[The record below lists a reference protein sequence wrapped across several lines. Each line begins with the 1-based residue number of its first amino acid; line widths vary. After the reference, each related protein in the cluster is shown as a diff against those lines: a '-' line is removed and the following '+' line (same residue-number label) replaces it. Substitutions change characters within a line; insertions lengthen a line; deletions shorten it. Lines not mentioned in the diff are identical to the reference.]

1 MSIDTNKL
9 NETEIICPSELSS
22 DENNV
27 HNDSIEKSLLET
39 KYSSLNKS
47 NALINALKEFSVRYD
62 LDDRKIMN
70 SKRFILSFDDL
81 ISVIKFA
88 LEFQIKISNSLS
100 LKDYLSDITQDFIN
114 NLSYYIF
121 SYEKIDTS
129 KSSQN
134 IQNNQNNYYTNYNT
148 YNNNGNNKKFNKQ
161 LNQTQT
167 FACYGER
174 KKRKNEVDTSFIS
187 RNKSKNE
194 YIINTKSYFKPNNKN
209 NKLSSN
215 NRKARDKK
223 KEEINNK
230 NIANKSIEKRK
241 SSIITDFDFIEDNN
255 RKKNPNKSTE
265 KRRVIKNGNASDYKR
280 KSLNIYTA
288 CENLRGTS
296 SILKSTRSR
305 RLSCEE
311 QSNNQTFISSYK
323 TNTKRFDKIGYYDQN
338 MNTGVKKQIINNSVI
353 RPSNMANKLLQRG
366 IKYIT
371 DFKDLKEEESKSKR
385 RHQH

>member
-9 NETEIICPSELSS
+9 NETEIICQSELSFE
-22 DENNV
+22 ENNM
-27 HNDSIEKSLLET
+27 HNDSIEKSLLEM

-62 LDDRKIMN
+62 LDRKIMS
-70 SKRFILSFDDL
+70 SKKFILSFNDL

-88 LEFQIKISNSLS
+88 LEFQIKINNSLN
-100 LKDYLSDITQDFIN
+100 LKDYLSEITQDFIN

-121 SYEKIDTS
+121 SFEKIDTN
-129 KSSQN
+129 KTSQN

-148 YNNNGNNKKFNKQ
+148 YNNNENNKKFNKL

-167 FACYGER
+167 FVCYGER
-174 KKRKNEVDTSFIS
+174 KKRKNEEDTSFIS
-187 RNKSKNE
+187 RNKNKNE
-194 YIINTKSYFKPNNKN
+194 YIINTKSYFKTNNKN

-215 NRKARDKK
+215 NCKTRNKK

-230 NIANKSIEKRK
+230 SIINKSVEKRK
-241 SSIITDFDFIEDNN
+241 NSIITDFDFIEDNN
-255 RKKNPNKSTE
+255 KKKNPNKSTE
-265 KRRVIKNGNASDYKR
+265 KRRAIKNGNASDFKR
-280 KSLNIYTA
+280 TSLNIYTA

-311 QSNNQTFISSYK
+311 QNNNQMITNNYK
-323 TNTKRFDKIGYYDQN
+323 TNTKRFDKIAYYDQN
-338 MNTGVKKQIINNSVI
+338 MNGVKKQIINSSVF
-353 RPSNMANKLLQRG
+353 RPSIMANKLLQRG

-371 DFKDLKEEESKSKR
+371 DFKDLKEEESKR

>member
-9 NETEIICPSELSS
+9 NETEIICQSELSFE
-22 DENNV
+22 ENNM
-27 HNDSIEKSLLET
+27 HNDSIEKSLLEM

-62 LDDRKIMN
+62 LDDRKIMS
-70 SKRFILSFDDL
+70 SKKFILSFNDL

-88 LEFQIKISNSLS
+88 LEFQIKINNSLN
-100 LKDYLSDITQDFIN
+100 LKDYLSEITQDFIN

-129 KSSQN
+129 KTSQN

-148 YNNNGNNKKFNKQ
+148 YNNNENNKKFNKQ

-167 FACYGER
+167 FVCYGER
-174 KKRKNEVDTSFIS
+174 KKRKNEEDTSFIS
-187 RNKSKNE
+187 RNKNKNE
-194 YIINTKSYFKPNNKN
+194 YIINTKSYFKTNNKN

-215 NRKARDKK
+215 NCKTRNKK

-230 NIANKSIEKRK
+230 SIINKSVEKRK
-241 SSIITDFDFIEDNN
+241 NSIITDFDFIEDNN
-255 RKKNPNKSTE
+255 KKKNPNKSTE

-280 KSLNIYTA
+280 TSLNIYTA

-305 RLSCEE
+305 RLSCKE
-311 QSNNQTFISSYK
+311 QNNNQMITNNYK
-323 TNTKRFDKIGYYDQN
+323 TNTKRFDKIAYYDQN
-338 MNTGVKKQIINNSVI
+338 MNGVKKQIINSSVF
-353 RPSNMANKLLQRG
+353 RPSIMANKLLQRG

-371 DFKDLKEEESKSKR
+371 DFKDLKEEESKR

>member
-1 MSIDTNKL
+1 MNLDTNKL
-9 NETEIICPSELSS
+9 NKNEIISQSELSL
-22 DENNV
+22 EEKNIN
-27 HNDSIEKSLLET
+27 NDSNEKSLMDA

-47 NALINALKEFSVRYD
+47 NILLNALKDFSVKYD
-62 LDDRKIMN
+62 LDERKIMS
-70 SKRFILSFDDL
+70 SKKFILSFNDL
-81 ISVIKFA
+81 ISVIKFT
-88 LEFQIKISNSLS
+88 LEFQIKINNSLN
-100 LKDYLSDITQDFIN
+100 LKDYLNEITQDFIN

-129 KSSQN
+129 KTSQN

-148 YNNNGNNKKFNKQ
+148 YNNNENNKKFNKQ

-167 FACYGER
+167 FVCYGER
-174 KKRKNEVDTSFIS
+174 KKRKNEEDTSFIS
-187 RNKSKNE
+187 RNKNKNE
-194 YIINTKSYFKPNNKN
+194 YISNTKSYFKTNNKN

-215 NRKARDKK
+215 NCKTRNKK

-230 NIANKSIEKRK
+230 NIINKSVEKRK
-241 SSIITDFDFIEDNN
+241 NCIITDFDIIEDNN
-255 RKKNPNKSTE
+255 KKKNPNKSTE
-265 KRRVIKNGNASDYKR
+265 KRRAIKNGNASDFKR
-280 KSLNIYTA
+280 TSLNIYTA

-311 QSNNQTFISSYK
+311 QNNNQMITNNYK
-323 TNTKRFDKIGYYDQN
+323 TNTKRFDKIAYYDQN
-338 MNTGVKKQIINNSVI
+338 MNGVKKQIINSSVF
-353 RPSNMANKLLQRG
+353 RPSIMANKLLQRG

-371 DFKDLKEEESKSKR
+371 DFKDLKEEESKR

>member
-9 NETEIICPSELSS
+9 NETEIICQSELSFE
-22 DENNV
+22 ENNM
-27 HNDSIEKSLLET
+27 HNDSIEKSLLEM

-62 LDDRKIMN
+62 LDDRKIMS
-70 SKRFILSFDDL
+70 SKKFILSFNDL

-88 LEFQIKISNSLS
+88 LEFQIKINNSLN
-100 LKDYLSDITQDFIN
+100 LKDYLSEITQDFIN

-121 SYEKIDTS
+121 SFEKIDTN
-129 KSSQN
+129 KTSQN

-148 YNNNGNNKKFNKQ
+148 YNNNENNKKFNKQ

-167 FACYGER
+167 FVCYGER
-174 KKRKNEVDTSFIS
+174 KKRKNEEDTSFIS
-187 RNKSKNE
+187 RNKNKNE
-194 YIINTKSYFKPNNKN
+194 YIINTKSYFKTNNKN

-215 NRKARDKK
+215 NCKTRNKK

-230 NIANKSIEKRK
+230 SIINKSVEKRK
-241 SSIITDFDFIEDNN
+241 NSIITDFDFIEDNN
-255 RKKNPNKSTE
+255 KKKNQNKSTE

-280 KSLNIYTA
+280 TSLNIYTA

-311 QSNNQTFISSYK
+311 QNNNQMITNNYK
-323 TNTKRFDKIGYYDQN
+323 TNTKRFDKIAYYDQN
-338 MNTGVKKQIINNSVI
+338 MNGVKKQIINSSVF
-353 RPSNMANKLLQRG
+353 RPSIMANKLLQRG

-371 DFKDLKEEESKSKR
+371 DFKDLKEEESKR